1 MLHHKPAHPAR
12 LFGAALLGLALSAAG
27 LAQAQSLS
35 VGAIL
40 PESWPSAAQAEDM
53 RDGMT
58 LALKTSS
65 LQPAPKLVL
74 KDSGCDPKKA
84 QAAAQS
90 YVAAKVDLVI
100 GGFCVLGEVPATL
113 KAANI
118 PMVSANAERLKS
130 HDGLIQLGRVG
141 AGVADEIAGKLRS
154 QTGLRVTA
162 ASACWIDFETPVSDK
177 YDAGLCPTLAV
188 DKTRWS
194 EVSAAYEAAFR
205 KPFSVSAARGHAAME
220 LALAYLKK
228 QRNASKAAAAS
239 EALSQHTV
247 LGQPLAKDSIVPDDA
262 LQLSFANRSVKP
274 GSRDAQVMDQLVK
287 AKGCDCKSGADCGK
301 GTPWAGMPFTVVP
314 PGKQPSSCPQV
325 MASR

>member
-1 MLHHKPAHPAR
+1 MLNHTPAHPAR
-12 LFGAALLGLALSAAG
+12 PLVAALLGLALAASG
-27 LAQAQSLS
+27 LAQAQGLS

-65 LQPAPKLVL
+65 LQPAPKLVI
-74 KDSGCDPKKA
+74 KDSGCDAKKA
-84 QAAAQS
+84 QAAAQG
-90 YVAAKVDLVI
+90 YVASKVDLVI
-100 GGFCVLGEVPATL
+100 GGFCVLGEVPAML

-141 AGVADEIAGKLRS
+141 AGAAEEIAAKLRS

-162 ASACWIDFETPVSDK
+162 SSACWIDFETPVSDK
-177 YDAGLCPTLAV
+177 YDAGLCPALPV
-188 DKTRWS
+188 DKSRWS
-194 EVSAAYEAAFR
+194 EVAAAYEAAFR

-220 LALAYLKK
+220 VALAYLKK
-228 QRNASKAAAAS
+228 QRTASRAAAAG
-239 EALSQHTV
+239 EALNARTV

-287 AKGCDCKSGADCGK
+287 AKSCDCKSGPDCGK

-314 PGKQPSSCPQV
+314 PGKQPAACPQV
-325 MASR
+325 LASR

>member
-1 MLHHKPAHPAR
+1 MLNTKPARPAR
-12 LFGAALLGLALSAAG
+12 TLTAALLGLALAAPG
-27 LAQAQSLS
+27 LVQAQGLS

-65 LQPAPKLVL
+65 LQPAPRLVV
-74 KDSGCDPKKA
+74 KDSACDGRKA

-90 YVAAKVDLVI
+90 FVAAKVDMVI
-100 GGFCVLGEVPATL
+100 GGFCVLGEVPSML
-113 KAANI
+113 KSANI

-130 HDGLIQLGRVG
+130 HDGLLQLGRVG
-141 AGVADEIAGKLRS
+141 AGVAEDIAAKLRS

-162 ASACWIDFETPVSDK
+162 SSACWIDFETPVSDK
-177 YDAGLCPTLAV
+177 YDAGLCPALSI
-188 DKTRWS
+188 DKVRWA
-194 EVSAAYEAAFR
+194 EVAAAYEAAFR

-220 LALAYLKK
+220 VALSYLKR
-228 QRNASKAAAAS
+228 QRNASRSAAAS

-262 LQLSFANRSVKP
+262 LQLSFASRAVKA
-274 GSRDAQVMDQLVK
+274 GSRDAQVMEQLVK
-287 AKGCDCKSGADCGK
+287 AKGCECKSGPDCGK
-301 GTPWAGMPFTVVP
+301 GSPWAGMPFTVVP
-314 PGKQPSSCPQV
+314 PGSKPTACPQV
-325 MASR
+325 LASR